1 MDRLGKFGV
10 VEGVP
15 SLTPTTPQAPDS
27 GMVLFETTMS
37 PFVIGLDEI
46 NIRKL
51 DNRRY
56 TMRDIGKLD
65 KRITNLE
72 YYTSLNLLEKEA
84 AALVLKDSD
93 GNDRLKNGFIVDNFT
108 GHAIGD
114 YESPDYKIAVD
125 FQKRLARPMAFSDNV
140 NMSETLSSA

>member
-1 MDRLGKFGV
+1 MV
-10 VEGVP
+10 N
-15 SLTPTTPQAPDS
+15 LT
-27 GMVLFETTMS
+27 
-37 PFVIGLDEI
+37 
-46 NIRKL
+46 
-51 DNRRY
+51 
-56 TMRDIGKLD
+56 

-84 AALVLKDSD
+84 ASLVLKDSD

-125 FQKRLARPMAFSDNV
+125 FQNVSCPMAFSDNV
-140 NMSETLSSA
+140 NMVDTLSSVSARASSGYVKHEDGIITLPFTETSVILKTHMHQIVSM